1 MQALKKSVQSV
12 IKNKGEVTGSED
24 IFETVNNIVEFP
36 TAILCNFDKKFLNLP
51 QEIIS
56 TTTKKQKNFAV
67 RDAKTKEVLTYF
79 VGVKDGISTNC
90 DTIKE
95 GYEKVIT
102 ARLEDAEFYFR
113 NDTKTKLEDKV
124 ELLKGVVLQEK
135 LGTIY
140 DKILRIKKLSN
151 WLLNNVKGRQNIDSS
166 IVERICQLCKADLT
180 TEMISEFP
188 ELQGTFGKICL
199 LAEGENRI
207 VADGVEQHWWPLN
220 YDGKIPESNE
230 ASIVSIADKID
241 TIVGDFALGL
251 VPTGSADPYGLR
263 RAAFGI
269 AKIAIVKEL
278 SFSIGELAS
287 YALSNLPTGQAGLPF
302 ETVDKNEVLEQVEA
316 FIKQR
321 LATYL
326 KDNSIL
332 PDEIEAVLSTREN
345 NILDLYNRA
354 LAIHAI
360 RKLPDFEPIAV
371 SFKRIGNIL
380 KQSEKAGLIF
390 DGGLPDSGLFTEQ
403 QEKELYEKFQKAKE
417 NVEKVSLEGDYK
429 QVLNEF
435 VMLRTPVDNF
445 FDKVLIMD
453 KKEEI
458 KINRLKLLY
467 AIYNQFSSIA
477 DFSKIVTEK

>member
-1 MQALKKSVQSV
+1 M
-12 IKNKGEVTGSED
+12 
-24 IFETVNNIVEFP
+24 
-36 TAILCNFDKKFLNLP
+36 
-51 QEIIS
+51 
-56 TTTKKQKNFAV
+56 
-67 RDAKTKEVLTYF
+67 
-79 VGVKDGISTNC
+79 
-90 DTIKE
+90 
-95 GYEKVIT
+95 
-102 ARLEDAEFYFR
+102 
-113 NDTKTKLEDKV
+113 
-124 ELLKGVVLQEK
+124 
-135 LGTIY
+135 
-140 DKILRIKKLSN
+140 
-151 WLLNNVKGRQNIDSS
+151 DSS
-166 IVERICQLCKADLT
+166 IIERICHLCKADLT

-199 LAEGENRI
+199 LAEGENKI

-220 YDGKIPESNE
+220 YDAKIPESNE

-251 VPTGSADPYGLR
+251 VPSGSADPYGLR

-278 SFSIGELAS
+278 SFSTGELS
-287 YALSNLPTGQAGLPF
+287 SQALSNLPFDVA
-302 ETVDKNEVLEQVEA
+302 DKYEVLAQVEA

-332 PDEIEAVLSTREN
+332 PDEIDAVLSTREN
-345 NILDLYNRA
+345 NILNLYNRA

-360 RKLPDFEPIAV
+360 RKLPDFEPIAI

-380 KQSEKAGLIF
+380 KQSEKSGLIF
-390 DGGLPDSGLFTEQ
+390 DGGLPDSGLLAEQ
-403 QEKELYEKFQKAKE
+403 QEKELYAKFEKAKE
-417 NVEKVSLEGDYK
+417 NVAKVILEGDYK
-429 QVLNEF
+429 QVLNEL
-435 VMLRTPVDNF
+435 VMFRTPVDNF